1 MARRSRIEEVPVSEK
16 TREGMSL
23 TIDDRKFIK
32 MQIDYVTDYVTEK
45 MSDNI
50 KFVAEIIIAS
60 NNKTYQY
67 MEEIK
72 KELVKIND
80 RLDEHEARIKRLE
93 DCVKLNQSA

>member
-1 MARRSRIEEVPVSEK
+1 MARRNRIDEVPVSEK

-32 MQIDYVTDYVTEK
+32 LQIDYVTDYVTEK

-67 MEEIK
+67 MEGIL
-72 KELVKIND
+72 KELEKIND
-80 RLDEHEARIKRLE
+80 RLDEHEARIKKLE
-93 DCVKLNQSA
+93 DSFRFNQSA